1 MESEDADVELMLR
14 LRAGDDTA
22 LNGLISRWKKPLTAF
37 IYRYVGNEHE
47 ALDIAQETFV
57 RVYENRHRYQVK
69 SKFSTW
75 LFTIAVNLCRNY
87 ARWRRNHPA
96 VSLEDAQEHSDFEIA
111 ADREVS
117 PGTALAN
124 RELAE
129 AVRQAVQS
137 LPHDLLTVILLFEYE
152 DLSYREIAAILGS
165 TDKVVEMRLYR
176 ARKLLREK
184 LAGWFN
190 R

>member
-1 MESEDADVELMLR
+1 MESDDADVELMLR

-22 LNGLISRWKKPLTAF
+22 LNGLMSRWKNPLAAF
-37 IYRYVGNEHE
+37 ICRYVGNEHE

-57 RVYENRHRYQVK
+57 RVFENRHRYQVQ

-96 VSLEDAQEHSDFEIA
+96 VSLEDAQEGPDFEIA
-111 ADREVS
+111 ADKEIS
-117 PGTALAN
+117 PEIALAN
-124 RELAE
+124 RELAD
-129 AVRQAVQS
+129 AVRQAIQS
-137 LPHDLLTVILLFEYE
+137 LPHDLRTAILLFEYE
-152 DLSYREIAAILGS
+152 DLSYREIATVLRCS
-165 TDKVVEMRLYR
+165 EKVVEMRLYR

-184 LAGWFN
+184 LAAVIT
-190 R
+190 